1 MAIHLL
7 FFQTVLLFLSG
18 SNCLLLK
25 AHLCSCPLLGNL
37 LSLQIINVNKY
48 VELDEFSS
56 PIGESIFSTLA
67 KARENA
73 RLKKFSSPIGESIF
87 STYGRRR
94 GVSGWFRILVPYW
107 GIYFLYQKGG
117 TTMFK
122 KLFSS
127 PIGESIFSTNK
138 LGSTGGKQ
146 TILVPYRGI
155 YFLYPASG
163 TPLFIRVP
171 ALFCG
176 AKFKIYFSFTFSYA
190 RSAFFLILSGAAQN
204 LLYCLEN
211 SILPIPISYNFP

>member
-155 YFLYPASG
+155 YFLYIDEK
-163 TPLFIRVP
+163 LFE
-171 ALFCG
+171 
-176 AKFKIYFSFTFSYA
+176 KFIEKSS
-190 RSAFFLILSGAAQN
+190 RPLSGN
-204 LLYCLEN
+204 LFSLFKTSLHFGNPITN
-211 SILPIPISYNFP
+211 SRPLSGNLFSL